1 MTIIQEAQL
10 SKRRNNRATQEV
22 SHYTTP
28 LTHNRNYHRAPPPE
42 HLTLVND
49 NFHQRRRI
57 ELIPKSLNQETYID
71 LLTDPEKLIIFAT
84 GPAGTGKTMLAVM
97 AAIKALKEGE
107 CKKIVLTRPAVGVDD
122 EKHGFLPGDLNAKM
136 EPWCIPLFDVIN
148 EYYNTREVA
157 KMLEEKTIEIAPLAF
172 LRGRNLKNAF
182 IICDEMQNATVN
194 QMKMVLTRLAENSKM
209 VITGDLKQMDRKYC
223 TDNGLQDFI
232 ARLQSAGSNKIA
244 TVDFAR
250 KDVQRHPVVSEVLK
264 LYGED

>member
-1 MTIIQEAQL
+1 VTIIQEAQL

-28 LTHNRNYHRAPPPE
+28 LTHNRNHHRALPE

-232 ARLQSAGSNKIA
+232 ARLQSAGSNRIA

>member
-1 MTIIQEAQL
+1 L
-10 SKRRNNRATQEV
+10 SKRRNNRVSQEV
-22 SHYTTP
+22 LQYTTP
-28 LTHNRNYHRAPPPE
+28 LTHRNYHKAQPD
-42 HLTLVND
+42 HLTLVNEK
-49 NFHQRRRI
+49 FHQQRKKI
-57 ELIPKSLNQETYID
+57 ELIPKTLNQETYID

-148 EYYNTREVA
+148 EYYSPRDVA
-157 KMLEEKTIEIAPLAF
+157 NMLEEKTIEIAPLAF

-182 IICDEMQNATVN
+182 VICDEMQNATVN
-194 QMKMVLTRLAENSKM
+194 QMKMVLTRLSENSKM
-209 VITGDLKQMDRKYC
+209 VITGDLKQMDRKYSS
-223 TDNGLQDFI
+223 DNGLQDFI
-232 ARLQSAGSNKIA
+232 ARLEQAGSKKIA